1 MVIFPLFVGGTMRNY
16 RKVIINGN
24 KYPIRCT
31 VRVLGEIQE
40 FYGKIKQ
47 FEYDIRGLDIVEME
61 DGKKILRKANEPSMN
76 AVSKVLPLMINEGI
90 LLSGSELEFVT
101 EEEVAA
107 GLQMNPYIVANMMAD
122 EFVECFAQKKQ

>member
-1 MVIFPLFVGGTMRNY
+1 MRNF
-16 RKVIINGN
+16 RKVKINGEQ
-24 KYPIRCT
+24 YPIRCT

-47 FEYDIRGLDIVEME
+47 FEFDIRGLGIVEME
-61 DGKKILRKANEPSMN
+61 DGKKVPKKVNEPSMN

-90 LLSGSELEFVT
+90 LISGSELSLVT

-107 GLQMNPYIVANMMAD
+107 GLQTNPYIVANMMAD
-122 EFVECFAQKKQ
+122 ELAECFAQKKQ